1 MMVNNFTSVNTRR
14 NHLSPHIIEHEQIMT
29 YNVGNA
35 WLCLGQT
42 HICREVKQV
51 DGIPTISLLAMPSPT
66 AIQR

>member
-1 MMVNNFTSVNTRR
+1 MMVNNFTSINTRS

-42 HICREVKQV
+42 HICRKVKQV

>member
-1 MMVNNFTSVNTRR
+1 MVNNFTSINTRN
-14 NHLSPHIIEHEQIMT
+14 NHLSPHIIEQEQIMT

-42 HICREVKQV
+42 HISREVKQV

-66 AIQR
+66 AMQI